1 MTLSTL
7 RKKFIG
13 SRTFYAMVMSVVL
26 PIIVQNGIT
35 NFVSLLDNIMVGRV
49 GTEPMSGVAIV
60 NQLMFVY
67 NLCVFGGL
75 SGAGIFT
82 AQFYGSRDVEGVR
95 HTFRFKLLLGITLT
109 VIAAA
114 VFLLKGEALIG
125 LYLNETGETT
135 DLEATLR
142 YGLGYMRIMLLG
154 LPPFMLVQ
162 VYAST
167 LRECSETVLPMKAG
181 IMAMLVNLVFNY
193 FLIYGHLGFP
203 AMGVEGAAAAT
214 VLSRY
219 LEALVVVTWTHRHAD
234 RHPFIRGAYRSLTL
248 PRSLC
253 GRIILKGMPL
263 LLNEALWSSAQ
274 AILNQCY
281 SVRGL
286 SVVAAMNISST
297 ITNLFSVIFFSMG
310 SAISIVVGQRLG
322 EGNMEDARDTD
333 NKMIAFSMF
342 LSVVSAALL
351 LLTAPLFP
359 RIYNTTE
366 DVRHLAARVMMVVAL
381 FQPQQSFLNA
391 TYFTLRSG
399 GKTLITFLFDSVS
412 VWVVSIPLAFVLTRY
427 TGLDVV
433 WILALVQMG
442 DWIKCVLGFVLVKR
456 GVWIHNIVEKKA

>member
-13 SRTFYAMVMSVVL
+13 SRAFYAMVMSVVL

-248 PRSLC
+248 PRRLC
-253 GRIILKGMPL
+253 GQIILKGMPL
-263 LLNEALWSSAQ
+263 LINEALWSSAQ

-281 SVRGL
+281 SVRGI

-310 SAISIVVGQRLG
+310 SAISIVVGHRLG

-342 LSVVSAALL
+342 LSVISAALL

-442 DWIKCVLGFVLVKR
+442 DWLKCVLGFVLVKR